1 MCRMNPRATP
11 AQRESLAQ
19 PGEPGALRADGGNG
33 MTDTKM
39 IDPCALASLTTGIV
53 LCEDGFS
60 KVHEAAEWLLGHP
73 VWTHEFIDPDIKAA
87 LISAVAEQYPTI
99 STEKPADWRA
109 RIAELRAEFGE
120 AVKVRQGNRKR
131 ARGPVESLAQIIGD
145 PA

>member
-1 MCRMNPRATP
+1 
-11 AQRESLAQ
+11 
-19 PGEPGALRADGGNG
+19 

-120 AVKVRQGNRKR
+120 AVNVRQGNRKR
-131 ARGPVESLAQIIGD
+131 ARGPVESLVQIIGD